1 MDGLSPTRS
10 ERAAQTLLFAFL
22 ATVVMLFAGFTSAWL
37 IRRTGSD
44 WGRLALPRLAYLNT
58 AVLLLSSLTLEL
70 ARRDRRARGRL
81 FLPLTLLLALLFLA
95 GQVGL
100 WRALSHGG
108 AFVTST
114 PQGAF
119 LFLLSAVHAL
129 HLLGGIATLAWL
141 LHRRAAPRL
150 AAVYWHFLGL
160 AWLYV
165 LGLLHL
171 A

>member
-1 MDGLSPTRS
+1 MDGVAVSPRD

-44 WGRLALPRLAYLNT
+44 WGRLELSPLAYVNT
-58 AVLLLSSLTLEL
+58 AVLLVSSFTLEL
-70 ARRDRRARGRL
+70 ARGRNRRRHAL
-81 FLPLTLLLALLFLA
+81 ALTLALGLAFLA
-95 GQVGL
+95 GQVAL
-100 WRALSHGG
+100 WRALSSAGT
-108 AFVTST
+108 FVTGT

-119 LFLLSAVHAL
+119 LFLLSAVHGL
-129 HLLGGIATLAWL
+129 HLLGGLAALAWIAL
-141 LHRRAAPRL
+141 RRSAPRL
-150 AAVYWHFLGL
+150 AAVYWHFLAL
-160 AWLYV
+160 TWLYV